1 MSIKIPQNNQYS
13 QTNLSDLAG
22 NIWYTRN
29 MNFDEKGYLKLSNR
43 SVSVFS
49 DQSIDPNYDTDFGS
63 ATSIGRYGSSF
74 FINTTEQ
81 PFKSELGQVTFT
93 TTQDADL
100 GVPSNVSVNSR
111 AVWWQNRWYV
121 TTQTKLYYKTVSGG
135 AWTDTGV
142 VLTTGIPH
150 PLVVFRNK
158 DSLCVGNGNTV
169 ILINTAHSTTVT
181 LTIPSDY
188 EVLNV
193 AFSNNKIGIIT
204 RLSVT
209 ADGQNQESYFFV
221 WDGASATTSSGIS
234 VGSNTLVGIVSYKN
248 SFAVLAKTGEFL
260 FFNGG
265 GFDTLGILPFF
276 PKKRNWDSTNA
287 LGDIMINDG
296 DQILFNVTGLLTE
309 TNVKQEKYQQNYP
322 GGIWCYDESVGLY
335 HRYSPSISPLA
346 QISVLD
352 SGVDIAT
359 GLFTINSGTIP
370 DTGNPIKYVFN
381 TNLEIAGLKAGVVYY
396 IIKVSSSSFKL
407 ATTKQN
413 AMDGNFITITGIGDS
428 ANYFLALTLIDY
440 GQTYF
445 LQSNGITTTQQST
458 LVYERLIYGARL
470 RDLTGDTKNSL
481 QITVAEFDNIGY
493 AVTPRLVS
501 QNIEDNAEKL
511 YIKYSPLK
519 TNDSITVKIKYED
532 ILGIPVSST
541 QNPGTTTWVDANTL
555 TTTADMSDVYD
566 YLQDS
571 SKECEIEII
580 SGAGGGQLAKISS
593 ISYLSGTY
601 TINLASDIEG
611 ASSGRTCNFIIDNF
625 TELGTITSEDLNGY
639 KEFSISKASKWFKVK
654 PVVKGT
660 DVTIEEIEFINNTQI
675 PYN

>member
-13 QTNLSDLAG
+13 QTNLSDLSG
-22 NIWYTRN
+22 NVWYTRN
-29 MNFDEKGYLKLSNR
+29 INFDEKGYLKLSNR

-49 DQSIDPNYDTDFGS
+49 DQSTDPNYDTDFS
-63 ATSIGRYGSSF
+63 SPTSIGRYGSSF
-74 FINTTEQ
+74 FINSTEQ
-81 PFKSELGQVTFT
+81 PFKSELGPVTFT
-93 TTQDADL
+93 TTQDVDS
-100 GVPSNVSVNSR
+100 GVPSNLSTNSR

-150 PLVVFRNK
+150 PVVVFRNK
-158 DSLCVGNGNTV
+158 NSLCVGNGNTV
-169 ILINTAHSTTVT
+169 ILINTSHSTTVT

-204 RLSVT
+204 RLSAT
-209 ADGQNQESYFFV
+209 ADGQNQESYFFI

-234 VGSNTLVGIVSYKN
+234 VGSNILVGIVSYKN
-248 SFAVLAKTGEFL
+248 SFAVLSKTGEFL

-265 GFDTLGILPFF
+265 GFDPLGVLPFF

-296 DQILFNVTGLLTE
+296 DQIFFNLTGLLTE
-309 TNVKQEKYQQNYP
+309 TNVKQEKYQQNYV
-322 GGIWCYDESVGLY
+322 GGIWCYDPSIGLY
-335 HRYSPSISPLA
+335 QRYSPSISPMS

-352 SGVDIAT
+352 DGVDIAT

-381 TNLEIAGLKAGVVYY
+381 TNLEIAGIKAGVVYY
-396 IIKVSSSSFKL
+396 IIKVSSSSFRL

-413 AMDGNFITITGIGDS
+413 ALDGNYITVTGVGDS
-428 ANYFLALTLIDY
+428 VNYFLALTLIDY
-440 GQTYF
+440 GQTYS
-445 LQSNGITTTQQST
+445 LQSNGIATTQQNT
-458 LVYERLIYGARL
+458 LVYERLIYGVRL
-470 RDLTGDTKNSL
+470 RDLTDDTKNSL
-481 QITVAEFDNIGY
+481 QITVTEFDNIGY
-493 AVTPRLVS
+493 VVTPRLVS

-532 ILGIPVSST
+532 IVGIPISST

-555 TTTADMSDVYD
+555 TTTADMSDVYT

-625 TELGTITSEDLNGY
+625 YELGTITSDDTNGY

-654 PVVKGT
+654 TILKGT
-660 DVTIEEIEFINNTQI
+660 DVTIEELEFINNTQI